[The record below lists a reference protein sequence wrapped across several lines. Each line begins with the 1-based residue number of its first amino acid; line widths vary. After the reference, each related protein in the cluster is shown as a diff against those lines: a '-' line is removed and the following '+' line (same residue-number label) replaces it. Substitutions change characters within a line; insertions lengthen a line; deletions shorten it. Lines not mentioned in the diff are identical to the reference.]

1 MGVFVSFNPVS
12 ECRIGAK
19 FCSQHFNFHRWTIIQ
34 DPSDAAD
41 DNERENGNILN
52 AMLTFPLEYTF
63 HVVGK
68 TDGDGDVRDEFVEQ
82 VKRIPKTTTGVDPV
96 TCEITPRGSK
106 FTKVTIQVQV
116 ESADAINSIYD
127 QLRGLELSVMQF

>member
-1 MGVFVSFNPVS
+1 MPRASF
-12 ECRIGAK
+12 R
-19 FCSQHFNFHRWTIIQ
+19 SQHFRLHLLTTIQ
-34 DPSDAAD
+34 DPAD
-41 DNERENGNILN
+41 TANDNERENGNILN
-52 AMLTFPLEYTF
+52 ALLRFPLEYTF

-82 VKRIPKTTTGVDPV
+82 VKRIPKTTTGADPV
-96 TCEITPRGSK
+96 DCKITPRGSK
-106 FTKVTIQVQV
+106 FTKVTMQVQV